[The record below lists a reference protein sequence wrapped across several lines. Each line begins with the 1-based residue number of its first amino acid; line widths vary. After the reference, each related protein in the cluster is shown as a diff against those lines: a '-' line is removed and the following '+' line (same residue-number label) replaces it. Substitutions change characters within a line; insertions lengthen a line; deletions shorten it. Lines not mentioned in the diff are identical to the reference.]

1 MLIITIAAIT
11 KPSIVSVMILGTDL
25 LDRHLR
31 LTRAEFLRIR
41 ELDYMQAGRSL
52 GLGAAR
58 LIWRHALPNALA
70 PALVSIAFGGSVSH
84 PG

>member
-11 KPSIVSVMILGTDL
+11 KPSIVSVMILLGLTSWTGIA
-25 LDRHLR
+25 R

-70 PALVSIAFGGSVSH
+70 PALVSIAFG
-84 PG
+84 